1 MGYKIEITKFLN
13 KIPKHSIM
21 EQYTLSNK
29 LVKIGFSGLV
39 ALLGFPNK
47 AESDANIKT
56 SPQEQVWVADGHTIY
71 RMNVI
76 ADNTGLNGEYTTGI
90 NVKPLVHSSLTL
102 VDYGKPA
109 AEVDFFE
116 GKPMFFETFLPIG
129 QTTGRVAADAGSSN
143 KIGHVVWYDFTVNL
157 NAILGQ
163 TNFTLSNLY
172 TKFVDI
178 VGDPQPRTLSND
190 TFTIVRPIYD
200 VRKTDGLEQ
209 VVEGP
214 DGKVDGLDAE
224 AFEACS
230 TGPGIGYNLGS
241 LPAGCVANTR
251 KINGADYLWADSDG
265 DNDVDQG
272 DFGAFQRC
280 LGENKY
286 APSEC
291 LADE

>member
-1 MGYKIEITKFLN
+1 MFGLMTSL
-13 KIPKHSIM
+13 
-21 EQYTLSNK
+21 
-29 LVKIGFSGLV
+29 IGSLTNVLYAPLF
-39 ALLGFPNK
+39 K
-47 AESDANIKT
+47 IKT
-56 SPQEQVWVADGHTIY
+56 EVPEKVIVADGSTSYKMNIRADSTEFPDTIF
-71 RMNVI
+71 RDVI
-76 ADNTGLNGEYTTGI
+76 FGIAQPPEGITYTTISLPSTDNPSTNLEDFFYNINMDPSYNWINNTGGERLTENPLEGAINRSYSNGFIGEYVFTVPLSASPGQYQFDFTTARAYDTQGLPY
-90 NVKPLVHSSLTL
+90 KPSSL
-102 VDYGKPA
+102 
-109 AEVDFFE
+109 
-116 GKPMFFETFLPIG
+116 
-129 QTTGRVAADAGSSN
+129 
-143 KIGHVVWYDFTVNL
+143 
-157 NAILGQ
+157 
-163 TNFTLSNLY
+163 NFIME
-172 TKFVDI
+172 K
-178 VGDPQPRTLSND
+178 D

-209 VVEGP
+209 VIDGM

-230 TGPGIGYNLGS
+230 TGPGMGYNMGS